1 MKPCFAIFLVLLAYS
16 FSAEA
21 RTFCLCQTGSAPD
34 IEKPAYAAG
43 CQIWLQSQT
52 GCLQKVIEE
61 HSTLMNFPQ
70 SWRNGVLRLGYVGH
84 WGSSRETVDF
94 LARAIIPAVW
104 GRNLSVDWH
113 NSACGVMDDPTLVQ
127 TYLRNAANIDT
138 RTYVSV
144 TGAQTISIG
153 LWAGLLPVTANVPAT
168 VRSDRMNPSYAA
180 CEDYRDKTC
189 VREFQ
194 NSRRVVCR
202 EATGMYRRLSCNR
215 VAGINWAW
223 VQQDGLD

>member
-1 MKPCFAIFLVLLAYS
+1 MKTCLIIFFALLAYS
-16 FSAEA
+16 SSVKA
-21 RTFCLCQTGSAPD
+21 RTFCLCQTGTEPD

-43 CQIWLQSQT
+43 CQIWLNNQV
-52 GCLQKVIEE
+52 GCHQKVMEE
-61 HSTLMNFPQ
+61 YNTLMNFPQ

-84 WGSSRETVDF
+84 WRNSRETVDF
-94 LARAIIPAVW
+94 LSRAIIPAVW

-113 NSACGVMDDPTLVQ
+113 NTACGVMDDPTFVQ

-153 LWAGLLPVTANVPAT
+153 IWAGLLPPTANVPAT
-168 VRSDRMNPSYAA
+168 VRSDRVNPSYAA
-180 CEDYRDKTC
+180 CEDYRNKAC

-194 NSRRVVCR
+194 NTRRVVCR
-202 EATGMYRRLSCNR
+202 ERTGVYRRLICTQSS
-215 VAGINWAW
+215 GIHWAW
-223 VQQDGLD
+223 AQQDSLD